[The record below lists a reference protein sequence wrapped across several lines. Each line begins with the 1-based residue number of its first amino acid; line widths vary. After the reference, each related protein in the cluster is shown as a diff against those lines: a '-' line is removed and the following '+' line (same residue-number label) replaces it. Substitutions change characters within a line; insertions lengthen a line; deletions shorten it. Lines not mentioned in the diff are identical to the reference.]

1 MFLYCKLF
9 NKKKQLMN
17 MICYVGVQFDCLFES
32 KAESTAEC
40 GAYFTL
46 AHSFMVLRIFNVSIH
61 GFLKLQTEIYISLSP
76 DV

>member
-1 MFLYCKLF
+1 MFTSACNSIVCL
-9 NKKKQLMN
+9 NQP
-17 MICYVGVQFDCLFES
+17 LFEL